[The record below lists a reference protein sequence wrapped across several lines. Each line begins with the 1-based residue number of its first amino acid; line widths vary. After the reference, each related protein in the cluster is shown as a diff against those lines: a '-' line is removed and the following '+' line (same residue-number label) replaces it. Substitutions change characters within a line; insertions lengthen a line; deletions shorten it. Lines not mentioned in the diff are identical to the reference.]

1 MTISLD
7 VQNLDLYPGVTKKV
21 TLDTTVLVPTGMEGD
36 EKYMITASTT
46 AYSNSSTRTGI
57 QSLYI
62 ASGKIGWTKSSGF
75 KGTNGKFA
83 LDSTHCV
90 LGVKLDATV
99 SGTGG
104 TGYYN
109 ITLDHD
115 NGILKRGEDIALDI
129 QTKLHALTV
138 ATADTGYRLAY
149 KNCSVKFV
157 DNKFFISS
165 GTIAN
170 SFTGSARSS
179 AKVGGAPANDCS
191 AMLGFDQQ
199 VTTEDLASITILE
212 APLLS
217 DYTADA
223 ASLVINMN
231 TGISIGDALC
241 ITDGTNTD
249 YFTVLNVSTNTL
261 TVPTLAT
268 NGFTGITHSYTVAS
282 GAYIQVLQ
290 KGDPDNTPDSY
301 HKDTDELLRYMAK
314 IMINQ
319 IDFS

>member
-1 MTISLD
+1 MSISLD
-7 VQNLDLYPGVTKKV
+7 VQNLELYPGVTKKV

-46 AYSNSSTRTGI
+46 AYSDSGARTGI

-99 SGTGG
+99 SGTTGN
-104 TGYYN
+104 GYYD
-109 ITLDHD
+109 ITLEHE
-115 NGILKRGEDIALDI
+115 NGILKRGEDVALDM
-129 QTKLHALTV
+129 QKKLQALTMN
-138 ATADTGYRLAY
+138 TADTGFRLAY
-149 KNCSVKFV
+149 KNCSVKFT

-165 GTIAN
+165 GSIGN
-170 SFTGSARSS
+170 YFTGSMRSS
-179 AKVGGAPANDCS
+179 AKVGGSPANDCS
-191 AMLGFDQQ
+191 VLLGFDQQ
-199 VTTEDLASITILE
+199 VTTEDLSSITILE
-212 APLLS
+212 APLLNN
-217 DYTADA
+217 YTTDT

-231 TGISIGDALC
+231 TGVNIGDALC
-241 ITDGTNTD
+241 ITDGVNRD
-249 YFTVLNVSTNTL
+249 YFSVLNVATNTL
-261 TVPTLAT
+261 TVPTSGT
-268 NGFTGITHSYTVAS
+268 NGFVGIKHSYTTAAGS
-282 GAYIQVLQ
+282 YIQVLQ